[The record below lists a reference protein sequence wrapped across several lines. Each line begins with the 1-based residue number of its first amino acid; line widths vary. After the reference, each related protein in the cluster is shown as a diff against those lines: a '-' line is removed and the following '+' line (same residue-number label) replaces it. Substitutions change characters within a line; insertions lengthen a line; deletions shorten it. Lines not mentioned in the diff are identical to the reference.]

1 MDVLNF
7 LYWLVTL
14 VIRAFYKSGIGLVRF
29 IRWAFRKRPTTFGS
43 AEWAGLGK
51 LVRAGALGNKG
62 LIVGKA
68 WGRLLRFNGDG
79 AVLVAAPMGSG
90 KGVGI
95 VIPNLLDHP
104 GAVICTDPKG
114 ENEART
120 SDYRATLGPV
130 FRLNAIHPERSD
142 SFNPLDMIRL
152 KTATEFD
159 DALML
164 ADLLVVPESADS
176 YWDTAAKNTLAAAI
190 MYVMRTRQPA
200 ERTLATVG
208 ALVDDAGEMLRDT
221 FTRMAEWP
229 EQSIASLGRTALQRM
244 DNDEFLSVMSNTS
257 KALKIWASDRIA
269 GRLSMQSSFNLMDV
283 HTTPMTVYVMVP
295 EELLGVY
302 GPYLRVIMGCTMAA
316 LVRGKGLARPKA
328 KPLVLLDECQA
339 LGRLDALERSV
350 GYLREYAHLMLIF
363 QDLGR
368 MRALY
373 GEDGADSFVAASGA
387 QVLFG
392 VNDLRTARDMA
403 EILGHKT
410 VQTRSEGQSQANT
423 DLLRR
428 QDQAGISE
436 AGRLLLDAS
445 EILRLPHNRAIV
457 RMNTVRAPIKAR
469 KVRYFK
475 ENRWAGLWKDWRD
488 GADAAAPV
496 DFDEP
501 FAPHGI
507 AQATDASGQA
517 DTPGHPAIPSQA
529 HQSDRSGRPPV
540 SGGA

>member
-283 HTTPMTVYVMVP
+283 QNEASRTWIKT
-295 EELLGVY
+295 
-302 GPYLRVIMGCTMAA
+302 
-316 LVRGKGLARPKA
+316 
-328 KPLVLLDECQA
+328 
-339 LGRLDALERSV
+339 
-350 GYLREYAHLMLIF
+350 IF
-363 QDLGR
+363 NQQ
-368 MRALY
+368 Y
-373 GEDGADSFVAASGA
+373 
-387 QVLFG
+387 
-392 VNDLRTARDMA
+392 
-403 EILGHKT
+403 
-410 VQTRSEGQSQANT
+410 
-423 DLLRR
+423 
-428 QDQAGISE
+428 
-436 AGRLLLDAS
+436 
-445 EILRLPHNRAIV
+445 
-457 RMNTVRAPIKAR
+457 
-469 KVRYFK
+469 
-475 ENRWAGLWKDWRD
+475 
-488 GADAAAPV
+488 
-496 DFDEP
+496 
-501 FAPHGI
+501 
-507 AQATDASGQA
+507 
-517 DTPGHPAIPSQA
+517 AIPNHLTSRRINLRWRA
-529 HQSDRSGRPPV
+529 EF
-540 SGGA
+540 